1 MLAFIQSQ
9 PSIVD
14 RLLRHIETPPF
25 ADLLVRVIQLDELPA
40 GAGVLEVRLFTSL
53 RVSV

>member
-9 PSIVD
+9 PNIVD

-40 GAGVLEVRLFTSL
+40 GAGVLEVRLFTSF